1 MHTSNS
7 PLRIGHKLLAASL
20 PLTLTAALAITG
32 CSDPG
37 TNVAQEKDKDQAN
50 FDSYS
55 DLSRITD
62 PNEMKAAKALKAA
75 GAGVFVTEGSVI
87 DVGFQNGGC
96 DDAVAAN
103 LKHTPNLT
111 GLVLQG
117 CSKVTDA
124 SVDTIAGLKKIKM
137 LVIEGTGITNAGAIK
152 IKNALP
158 KNAMIMHPA
167 TAGAMRRAAGD
178 AGS

>member
-7 PLRIGHKLLAASL
+7 RFRVGHRLLAASL
-20 PLTLTAALAITG
+20 PLILTATLALTG

-37 TNVAQEKDKDQAN
+37 TNVAQEKDKDQES

-55 DLSRITD
+55 DLSKITD

-75 GAGVFVTEGSVI
+75 GASVFVLEGSVI

-96 DDAVAAN
+96 DDAIAEN

-111 GLVLQG
+111 QLTLMN

-124 SVDTIAGLKKIKM
+124 SVDAIAGLKKLTTVM
-137 LVIEGTGITNAGAIK
+137 LTGTGITNAGAMK
-152 IKNALP
+152 IKNALA
-158 KNAMIMHPA
+158 KTAMIMHPA
-167 TAGAMRRAAGD
+167 TEGAMRRAG
-178 AGS
+178 GGGQ